1 MGPVRFRSS
10 RDHAALED
18 AVHSPLIRAMIEP
31 LGDLAERQDRD
42 PFDAAHPLGLGVIE
56 EAVEPRGEEE
66 ISVCILHKFLVV
78 PLRYADADWEEG
90 LSDSLAHRDID
101 ALQPDPSL
109 LVRLRRSEK
118 LPNAPS
124 PVTTL
129 VEATEQGV
137 DVGPAARFI
146 QTVVFKLV
154 PSK

>member
-1 MGPVRFRSS
+1 
-10 RDHAALED
+10 
-18 AVHSPLIRAMIEP
+18 MIE
-31 LGDLAERQDRD
+31 LMGNLVERQDRD
-42 PFDAAHPLGLGVIE
+42 PLDAAHPLGLGVIE

-109 LVRLRRSEK
+109 LVRLPRSEK